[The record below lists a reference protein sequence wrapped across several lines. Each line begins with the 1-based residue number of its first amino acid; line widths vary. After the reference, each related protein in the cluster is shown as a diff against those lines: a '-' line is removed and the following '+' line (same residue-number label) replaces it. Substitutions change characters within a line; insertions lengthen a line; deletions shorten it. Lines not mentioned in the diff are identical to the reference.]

1 MLPWQLEGE
10 PAPRY
15 DFLKIKLIRQ
25 PIAAS
30 KNDTRFT
37 DVDADIKKQRA
48 SLCSLL
54 VKPPYLDSPN
64 FREAE
69 NKLRVF

>member
-15 DFLKIKLIRQ
+15 DFLEIKLIRQ

-30 KNDTRFT
+30 KNDRRFT
-37 DVDADIKKQRA
+37 DVDADIKKQRIIMLA
-48 SLCSLL
+48 ACEATLL
-54 VKPPYLDSPN
+54 RWSQFPRS
-64 FREAE
+64 
-69 NKLRVF
+69 